1 MEHNNQSALNQISQ
15 GNRDVTVVEMAKKAG
30 EDIGMSTRWTVM
42 AELRR
47 LGVKILTGAKALAVT
62 EKGLDIT
69 RAGHNEP
76 LPADTVVIAA
86 GSAPENSLARQLG
99 GVVSEVYTIGD
110 AKEPRN
116 ALEAIKEGFLAGL
129 RI

>member
-1 MEHNNQSALNQISQ
+1 
-15 GNRDVTVVEMAKKAG
+15 
-30 EDIGMSTRWTVM
+30 MSTRWTIM

-47 LGVKILTGAKALAVT
+47 LGVKILTGARALAAT
-62 EKGLDIT
+62 ENGLDIT
-69 RAGHNEP
+69 KDGNNES

-86 GSAPENSLARQLG
+86 GSSPENSLARQLD

-129 RI
+129 QI